1 MLGLAASGVITY
13 SGNIDDKHCTNEQQK
28 RVWQQYQSHAD
39 CCDGKQPRVPVQNH
53 LHQND
58 NEDPIIHVARQLSR
72 LASRQDHNTMD
83 EMYRQSLWQQRTR
96 PRSASMEHPTSTR
109 HTSRKRFRSQSA
121 HTAAKATSPP
131 PPVGVTVTKH
141 QLQEQ
146 RQQNRP
152 PTRLR
157 YVSTWK

>member
-13 SGNIDDKHCTNEQQK
+13 SSNNDNKHCTNQQQK
-28 RVWQQYQSHAD
+28 EVWNQNQSHAD
-39 CCDGKQPRVPVQNH
+39 CDGKQPRPHVQDH
-53 LHQND
+53 LHQKD
-58 NEDPIIHVARQLSR
+58 YEDPIVHVARQLSR

-83 EMYRQSLWQQRTR
+83 EMYRQSPWKQRIR
-96 PRSASMEHPTSTR
+96 PRSASMEHPMTSR
-109 HTSRKRFRSQSA
+109 HTSRKQLRSQSA

-131 PPVGVTVTKH
+131 PPVGVTVTKQ
-141 QLQEQ
+141 QLQEPQ
-146 RQQNRP
+146 QQNRP